1 MEYTISRAT
10 VKDGNVRRGSKVV
23 KYCVT
28 ILVNNICT
36 LLIHIADWSL
46 HSWLHNTYVYIHV
59 YSNKLS
65 FYCTGPDMQ
74 IINHVPMSER

>member
-1 MEYTISRAT
+1 MEYTLSRAT
-10 VKDGNVRRGSKVV
+10 VKDGDVRRGSKVV

-46 HSWLHNTYVYIHV
+46 HSWLHNTYVYTCIQSTAINYPSTV
-59 YSNKLS
+59 QALICKL
-65 FYCTGPDMQ
+65 
-74 IINHVPMSER
+74 